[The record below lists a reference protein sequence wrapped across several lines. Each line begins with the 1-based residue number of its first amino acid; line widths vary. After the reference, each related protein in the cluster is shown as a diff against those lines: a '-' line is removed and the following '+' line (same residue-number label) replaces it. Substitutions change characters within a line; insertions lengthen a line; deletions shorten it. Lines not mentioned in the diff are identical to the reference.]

1 MMVDTVNFA
10 AGMLSNAYRFWFG
23 TMRGMRDRGRGMCF

>member
-1 MMVDTVNFA
+1 MVDKVNFA
-10 AGMLSNAYRFWFG
+10 AGMLSNAYRLQFG